1 MPHPGTNERKYPH
14 IVELAVGKVG
24 LDVGLGRRI
33 MAFHNSRH
41 IKPRYGHIILKEG
54 ETYYHWCFSDL
65 ATAHAFIEQFGGTVY
80 KPKASRAMRRG

>member
-14 IVELAVGKVG
+14 IVELAVGKDS

-41 IKPRYGHIILKEG
+41 IKPRHGHIILKEG
-54 ETYYHWCFSDL
+54 ETYYHWCFRTWRRPTPSSNSL
-65 ATAHAFIEQFGGTVY
+65 AERSTNLIADA
-80 KPKASRAMRRG
+80 R

>member
-1 MPHPGTNERKYPH
+1 MRHPGTIERKYPH
-14 IVELAVGKVG
+14 IVELAVGDDT

-33 MAFHNSRH
+33 IAFHNSRH
-41 IKPRYGHIILKEG
+41 IKPRYGHIISKEG

-80 KPKASRAMRRG
+80 KPKPDAR